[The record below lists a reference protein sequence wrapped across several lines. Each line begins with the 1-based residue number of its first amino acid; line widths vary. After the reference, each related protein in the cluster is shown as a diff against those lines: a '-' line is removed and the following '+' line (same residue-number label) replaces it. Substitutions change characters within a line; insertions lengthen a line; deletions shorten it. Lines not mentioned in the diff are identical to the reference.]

1 MSSTIHVSAR
11 DQRGCSESG
20 ASVNTSL
27 AGSVSFLPAWEPQP
41 SPEIPLYS
49 RGHSDRT
56 HFTGEGSWAL
66 EPTPAWA
73 LCGLDE
79 LLHLSEP
86 RPLGIGTPPSLSG
99 RVRRGWPPGVG
110 ATHWRPLFLLSG
122 PRIYSCPP
130 TALSFLSTHNPVRL
144 PWRPSLSRGYGSGMC
159 RNSLPV
165 LPRNRQTTVA
175 KDRLRVSPIAQDPS
189 ARCSGPWP
197 LPELREALPSSES

>member
-27 AGSVSFLPAWEPQP
+27 AGSVSFLPAWESQP

-86 RPLGIGTPPSLSG
+86 RPPGIGTPPSLSG

-110 ATHWRPLFLLSG
+110 ATYWRPLFLTQRAQTLLS
-122 PRIYSCPP
+122 SANCPFFP
-130 TALSFLSTHNPVRL
+130 EHPQPCEAALAP
-144 PWRPSLSRGYGSGMC
+144 
-159 RNSLPV
+159 
-165 LPRNRQTTVA
+165 Q
-175 KDRLRVSPIAQDPS
+175 
-189 ARCSGPWP
+189 
-197 LPELREALPSSES
+197 PEQRMWKWNV